1 MELTA
6 WPALYYCVHL
16 NIQILVQLI
25 EKIWYYI
32 IYLFCFTSNINV
44 PIEQSF
50 KKIFFFSINIFEKS
64 NCAFK
69 KKLFFKEESV
79 KTTMIYD
86 EIKVQFFK

>member
-1 MELTA
+1 MAQSL
-6 WPALYYCVHL
+6 
-16 NIQILVQLI
+16 
-25 EKIWYYI
+25 KKKS
-32 IYLFCFTSNINV
+32 FCL
-44 PIEQSF
+44 
-50 KKIFFFSINIFEKS
+50 INIFEKS